1 MTTSKET
8 VLLMS
13 RLTVDE
19 TPQHE
24 SNSPHLKNCCY
35 ETTEWETKLESL
47 DDEMEVSSRT
57 KMADQNIDMSDQ
69 FPGRLDEASRINK
82 AREKTFD
89 QQDDE
94 IECSCLGSC
103 RGTNMAARMTYDA
116 DKGDNVYILDN
127 NDTVLVELGCQH
139 FDHSTTDSL
148 TETKTPHSPQSL
160 PSNPFGLCSTKS
172 SPAISRIKNY
182 NNADNP
188 IVNISVVDNKGTVII
203 GENVLKYVDDSRE
216 RSTAGQSNGRSELVI
231 TVNGVVMQSPQRG
244 PVFSIDKN
252 TMKWLQKF
260 YQITNEIH
268 PLRDNAKWDDFYKK
282 VDTGLQAAKKNDFH
296 EIEIFLTIEKSTAL
310 CYQGENSKS
319 RKMVEQAKDMI
330 FGRPRLNMRE
340 FLIIMTQCQLSALY
354 RRENKFAE
362 AVNALS
368 IAEQN
373 VEVVPSNFAKVYV
386 NYEKASDYHAQ
397 HSNSS
402 QSKQDR
408 DHFAELAKNEFKKC
422 ISTCEIILLE
432 TNTIYL
438 RKHHFCLVK
447 LALLNLDCKTTAAR
461 NQSVSEKCVREA
473 GDCISW
479 MQQRYKGEM
488 GESTAMLLRTA
499 ETDHFHRRGDY
510 AKAEFAAQLA
520 LHKAK
525 SLGFQSEVHELQ
537 GRLKHMQLLK
547 QQMTPGSYL
556 RSAIMPLSYF
566 ILFIFLFIYLFN
578 YIINLFT

>member
-24 SNSPHLKNCCY
+24 SNSPHLKSCCY
-35 ETTEWETKLESL
+35 ETTEWETQLESL
-47 DDEMEVSSRT
+47 DDEMASEMEVSSCT
-57 KMADQNIDMSDQ
+57 KMADQNMDMSDQ
-69 FPGRLDEASRINK
+69 FLDEAPRINK

-103 RGTNMAARMTYDA
+103 RGTNMAARMTCKSNA

-127 NDTVLVELGCQH
+127 NGTVLVDLGCRH

-148 TETKTPHSPQSL
+148 TETKTS
-160 PSNPFGLCSTKS
+160 
-172 SPAISRIKNY
+172 
-182 NNADNP
+182 
-188 IVNISVVDNKGTVII
+188 IVNISVGGNKGTVII
-203 GENVLKYVDDSRE
+203 SKNVKYVDDSRE
-216 RSTAGQSNGRSELVI
+216 RIAGQSNGESELVI
-231 TVNGVVMQSPQRG
+231 AVNGVVMQSPQRG
-244 PVFSIDKN
+244 LVFSIDKN

-268 PLRDNAKWDDFYKK
+268 PLRDNTKWEDFYKK
-282 VDTGLQAAKKNDFH
+282 VDTGLKEAKNNNFH

-310 CYQGENSKS
+310 CYQGENSMS
-319 RKMVEQAKDMI
+319 RKLVEQAKDMI

-340 FLIIMTQCQLSALY
+340 FLIIMSQCQLSALY
-354 RRENKFAE
+354 RRESKFSE

-386 NYEKASDYHAQ
+386 NYEKASDYHAL

-408 DHFAELAKNEFKKC
+408 DHYAELAKKEFKKC
-422 ISTCEIILLE
+422 ISTCERILSE
-432 TNTIYL
+432 TNSTIYL
-438 RKHHFCLVK
+438 RKHQFCFVK

-461 NQSVSEKCVREA
+461 NQSVSEECVREA
-473 GDCISW
+473 GDFISW

-488 GESTAMLLRTA
+488 GESAAMLLHAA

-510 AKAEFAAQLA
+510 AKAEFTAQLA

-537 GRLKHMQLLK
+537 GRLKHMQLL
-547 QQMTPGSYL
+547 QQRMTPGSSL
-556 RSAIMPLSYF
+556 RSAIMSLSYF
-566 ILFIFLFIYLFN
+566 ILFIYLFN
-578 YIINLFT
+578 YIIYLFT